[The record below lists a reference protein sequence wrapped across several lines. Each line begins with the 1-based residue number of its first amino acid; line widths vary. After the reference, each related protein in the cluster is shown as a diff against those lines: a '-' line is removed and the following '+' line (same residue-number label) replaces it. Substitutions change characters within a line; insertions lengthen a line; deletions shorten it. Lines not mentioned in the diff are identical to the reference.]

1 MRRTLRARSKRYR
14 SKTRRVQR
22 GGALPID
29 WIQKASDNP
38 YYQKDFDRE
47 DSLREPI
54 PNIPL
59 TNEKIDEVP
68 LSEVAKHL
76 KASVGPIR
84 TAEEFYT
91 IIQNKSQQRD
101 SDFVTITIPWM
112 NSVEEILRY
121 NDTSKK
127 RSVLTPN
134 TYPLLLFSLIV
145 AAPAITDMIPMLEP
159 TEASRPSVPE

>member
-1 MRRTLRARSKRYR
+1 
-14 SKTRRVQR
+14 
-22 GGALPID
+22 
-29 WIQKASDNP
+29 
-38 YYQKDFDRE
+38 
-47 DSLREPI
+47 
-54 PNIPL
+54 L
-59 TNEKIDEVP
+59 TNEKIDQIP

-91 IIQNKSQQRD
+91 VIQNKSQQRD

-112 NSVEEILRY
+112 NKVEEILRY
-121 NDTSKK
+121 NETSEK

-159 TEASRPSVPE
+159 T

>member
-29 WIQKASDNP
+29 WIQRATENP
-38 YYQKDFDRE
+38 YYQRDFDRE

-91 IIQNKSQQRD
+91 VIQNKSQQRD

-112 NSVEEILRY
+112 NSVEEILR
-121 NDTSKK
+121 SVEGSERK
-127 RSVLTPN
+127 RNILHPQ

-159 TEASRPSVPE
+159 T

>member
-14 SKTRRVQR
+14 TKTRRVQR

-84 TAEEFYT
+84 TAEDFYT

-112 NSVEEILRY
+112 NSVEEILRPVEG
-121 NDTSKK
+121 SARK
-127 RSVLTPN
+127 RNILHPQ

-145 AAPAITDMIPMLEP
+145 AAPAINDMVPMLEP
-159 TEASRPSVPE
+159 T